1 VIASKAKII
10 LEKLAGLPY
19 WIWYS
24 KNKSKEKTKSSWERD
39 QMASGTSARTKPDRA
54 FSFGGE
60 MAKAKSKKK
69 STAKGSPPVDSKAKT
84 AEEIQKVRNIVINM
98 ILANSKQM
106 TARVVKSVTEG
117 GQVAALKY
125 LWEMS
130 GMFPFEAGENGERES
145 LAKILLARMGLQG
158 RVPVIPGD
166 DEGDVESEDE
176 VQNSE

>member
-1 VIASKAKII
+1 MTKA
-10 LEKLAGLPY
+10 
-19 WIWYS
+19 
-24 KNKSKEKTKSSWERD
+24 KTKSAE
-39 QMASGTSARTKPDRA
+39 P
-54 FSFGGE
+54 
-60 MAKAKSKKK
+60 KK
-69 STAKGSPPVDSKAKT
+69 STPAADSKAKT
-84 AEEIQKVRNIVINM
+84 SEEIQKVRNSVTNM
-98 ILANSKQM
+98 ILNSSEEMAK
-106 TARVVKSVTEG
+106 RVVQSVTEG